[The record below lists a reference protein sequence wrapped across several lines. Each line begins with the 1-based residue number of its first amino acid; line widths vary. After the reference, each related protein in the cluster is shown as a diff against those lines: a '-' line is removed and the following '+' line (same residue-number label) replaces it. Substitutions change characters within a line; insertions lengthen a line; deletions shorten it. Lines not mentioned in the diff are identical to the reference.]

1 MHSAPIHTP
10 SKLTLKQ
17 RLKDEVFKNRRPF
30 SFNPSSTT
38 GPETIFTG
46 IREVDQLSKGF
57 PRGRLT
63 EIVGPNSSGRTSLL
77 LSTLAQVTDKEEVC
91 ALIDPAGIFDPASA
105 AHIGVDLERLLW
117 IRTPKPDIDQTLKA
131 TDLLIQGGGFGLIGV
146 DFGEFSRDEL
156 CRVPPSA
163 WFRLQRGV
171 RNTPTILIF
180 IGRKASTRTSAS
192 LVLGLE
198 LNRTHWTP
206 RIFDGVCPQVE
217 ILRSRINPGINANR
231 TPQRFFIHPAHFQAI
246 THDPAEIFP
255 SKNKGSNIEGV
266 PCHEF

>member
-1 MHSAPIHTP
+1 VQH
-10 SKLTLKQ
+10 
-17 RLKDEVFKNRRPF
+17 
-30 SFNPSSTT
+30 
-38 GPETIFTG
+38 
-46 IREVDQLSKGF
+46 
-57 PRGRLT
+57 
-63 EIVGPNSSGRTSLL
+63 
-77 LSTLAQVTDKEEVC
+77 
-91 ALIDPAGIFDPASA
+91 
-105 AHIGVDLERLLW
+105 
-117 IRTPKPDIDQTLKA
+117 
-131 TDLLIQGGGFGLIGV
+131 
-146 DFGEFSRDEL
+146 
-156 CRVPPSA
+156 
-163 WFRLQRGV
+163 
-171 RNTPTILIF
+171 TPTILIF

-217 ILRSRINPGINANR
+217 ILRSRINPGINWNR